1 MGQKMEMKYNF
12 SEEIFCIA
20 TQTNVR
26 TFRLNETVQGT
37 FYPLASRGVKKNEG
51 EIICALDKSF
61 S

>member
-37 FYPLASRGVKKNEG
+37 FYPLASRGVKNY
-51 EIICALDKSF
+51 
-61 S
+61 